1 MMRRNYYLASM
12 ARSSLAATLLS
23 AVMLA
28 APGLGWSTAEAN
40 DSLAIYP
47 SSETLRRVQL
57 AALDCGRENS
67 ASTCDRA
74 RKLADPLMDHPLLSG
89 FCKDALWGVVQI
101 AVTGPSNSLS
111 RRDGIDAAAERVV
124 SSCRPVSKPVAKD
137 GSGGSGGPGSAASG
151 APGGSGGSRPSGSGF
166 GFGSGGR

>member
-1 MMRRNYYLASM
+1 M
-12 ARSSLAATLLS
+12 ARSSLAASLLS

-28 APGLGWSTAEAN
+28 APGLGWSPAEAN

-67 ASTCDRA
+67 AATCDRA

-101 AVTGPSNSLS
+101 AVTGPSNSLT
-111 RRDGIDAAAERVV
+111 RRDGIDAAADRVV

-137 GSGGSGGPGSAASG
+137 GSGPGGPGSAASD
-151 APGGSGGSRPSGSGF
+151 APGGSGGARPSGSGF
-166 GFGSGGR
+166 GFGSGSR